1 MEKGLSVLMD
11 GRVAV
16 RQHCALVT
24 KKANNILRWS
34 DTESSTERK
43 TADNDTRAAEREP
56 RRERV
61 SCAPSLRP
69 SAAPAAPGAGAAIA
83 GRGGAQ
89 PSPTLRAP
97 RGAGQKVAE
106 KVCAKGPRSPP
117 GGKRSRRR
125 EPGAPVRAR
134 SRSLAAGGGD
144 SPPLRPGSPAGT
156 SGPSSAALRLAP
168 LPAGARV
175 RRGEAPRPIRGRGEE
190 PGGPLLGGAAHRA
203 NMVAAAAARG
213 SPRSGPFGEICQS
226 PAAFPLLDAFQDK
239 EGGAALI
246 CCSMCGIQREV
257 LLLCFAATRKIKEGH
272 QLY

>member
-1 MEKGLSVLMD
+1 MGGRGR
-11 GRVAV
+11 GRVLT
-16 RQHCALVT
+16 CP
-24 KKANNILRWS
+24 
-34 DTESSTERK
+34 SSVARVGEGGGEGRK
-43 TADNDTRAAEREP
+43 
-56 RRERV
+56 
-61 SCAPSLRP
+61 
-69 SAAPAAPGAGAAIA
+69 
-83 GRGGAQ
+83 RG
-89 PSPTLRAP
+89 P
-97 RGAGQKVAE
+97 
-106 KVCAKGPRSPP
+106 PRSSRSRGDPGREGGEEGKG

-156 SGPSSAALRLAP
+156 SGPSSPALRLAP

-226 PAAFPLLDAFQDK
+226 PPAFPLLDAFQVCDFSS
-239 EGGAALI
+239 ELFRLPWERCGEITLQPHSGGCPGLVCVMGLSQAGTSRWSQ
-246 CCSMCGIQREV
+246 CQRSASRV
-257 LLLCFAATRKIKEGH
+257 
-272 QLY
+272 